1 MPFDTRTSRIY
12 LASRSPRRRELLTQ
26 IGVPFDTLAFRG
38 LQREEGIDETPF
50 DDEAPAVY
58 VERMARTKAEY
69 GWQTVS
75 LRRLIP
81 QPVLAADTV
90 IEFDSEIIGKP
101 ADPVDAQAILKRL
114 SGQTHRVLTAVAVVF
129 KGDIES
135 TLLTSEVRFCE
146 LDDAA
151 IRRYVASGEPMD
163 KAGAYAIQG
172 YASLFVE
179 HLSGSYS
186 GVMGLP
192 LYETGQ
198 LLRRFGFAL

>member
-1 MPFDTRTSRIY
+1 MPFDTRASRIY

-38 LQREEGIDETPF
+38 SLCEEDIDETPVNG
-50 DDEAPAVY
+50 EVPAAY

-90 IEFDSEIIGKP
+90 IEFAGEIIGKP
-101 ADPVDAQAILKRL
+101 TDPIDAQAILKRL

-135 TLLTSEVRFCE
+135 TLLTSEVRFCD
-146 LDDAA
+146 LDDAD
-151 IRRYVASGEPMD
+151 IRRYVASGEAMD

-172 YASLFVE
+172 HASLFVE